1 MDLSCK
7 NLIRRSLYSACA
19 LWLSASMLSSCDD
32 STERYSTLYRCQCTF
47 NTQLHQV
54 SILTRTIDNPGSFAL
69 VKVTT
74 EKGVKVL
81 HIESNNGTDKE
92 TIRLT
97 TEEENRL
104 IGSVGANNSILVG
117 CTNFNGMAAYDA
129 QCPNCLEDF
138 TGTNY
143 PLTWTAKGQNV
154 ECAKC
159 GRQYLLHSMGACTEG
174 GNRLI
179 EYRVWLRND
188 GAMLT
193 VSND

>member
-1 MDLSCK
+1 MNLPCK

-19 LWLSASMLSSCDD
+19 LLFSASVLSSCDD
-32 STERYSTLYRCQCTF
+32 STERYSTLYRCQF
-47 NTQLHQV
+47 SFKTQLHIT

-74 EKGVKVL
+74 TNGVKVL
-81 HIESNNGTDKE
+81 HIESNNGTDQE
-92 TIRLT
+92 TIRLN

-143 PLTWTAKGQNV
+143 PLRWAAKGQQV

-174 GNRLI
+174 GKRLI
-179 EYRVWLRND
+179 EYRVWLRDN
-188 GAMLT
+188 GAILT
-193 VSND
+193 VSNN